1 MLQTKKFLYL
11 LMILSLGLNLS
22 CQNQGQVKNDSYLL
36 QSVLYT
42 QHAAEHHA
50 LAMQAYNM
58 AKTRLDHALSDRN
71 WIAATEQ
78 SGHSQNLPP
87 AVILDVDE
95 TVLDNAPY
103 EAQLIQNGTTYNSK
117 TWNAWCQQARA
128 KAIPGAVEFCNYAHQ
143 KGVTVFYVTNR
154 KDPLLEATRKNL
166 KAEGFPLEP
175 SFETIIPRTD
185 SSDKGARRKAI
196 AQKYRIL
203 LLIGDNAGDC
213 FSGFTHASTAA
224 RDSLVRVYQSYWG
237 TKWIVL
243 PNPMYG
249 DWESALFD
257 YNYGLPAAEKLKLK
271 RSRLK
276 K

>member
-1 MLQTKKFLYL
+1 MNRTKFSAFL
-11 LMILSLGLNLS
+11 ILALIGFALFS
-22 CQNQGQVKNDSYLL
+22 CKTGENTTPRYELL

-42 QHAAEHHA
+42 QTAAEHRALILQTYHWAQVQLDAA
-50 LAMQAYNM
+50 LAD
-58 AKTRLDHALSDRN
+58 KN
-71 WIAATEQ
+71 WSAAVEQ
-78 SGHSQNLPP
+78 SDAFQNLPP

-95 TVLDNAPY
+95 TVLDNSPY

-117 TWNAWCQQARA
+117 TWNAWCEQSRA
-128 KAIPGAVEFCNYAHQ
+128 KAIPGAVEFCTYARQ

-154 KDPLLEATRKNL
+154 RARLLEATRRNL
-166 KAEGFPLEP
+166 KAAGFPLEA
-175 SFETIIPRTD
+175 SMEAILPRTD
-185 SSDKGARRKAI
+185 SSNKGARRKAI

-213 FSGFTHASTAA
+213 FSGFTHASTVK
-224 RDSLVRVYQSYWG
+224 RDSLVSIYQSYWG

-249 DWESALFD
+249 DWESALYS
-257 YNYGLPAAEKLKLK
+257 YNYGLPPADKLKLK
-271 RSRLK
+271 LSRLK